1 MCILKLIKFINT
13 ATCNIEDAM
22 KDEKVKVDPVSSQYV
37 QDDEVTFFCDSEY
50 QLTNSS
56 KPFIM
61 RVCKSDRTWSGTDSQ
76 CEKVRIDHFKHDCD
90 FILM

>member
-1 MCILKLIKFINT
+1 MCILKLIKFINI

-61 RVCKSDRTWSGTDSQ
+61 RVCKSDRTWSGTDPQ
-76 CEKVRIDHFKHDCD
+76 CEKSKNRSF
-90 FILM
+90 